1 MLDLRLVCMLKC
13 KQPLKF
19 FSKGGCDDCTQTC
32 PFRRN
37 PFRKTPH
44 FYLCSFEPQ
53 DPRSVNVDTL
63 LVGWGLVANRSQ
75 NQLGRTSESYGLGEG
90 TQKEAERR
98 ELKKGG
104 EERKFLP
111 ERKEIKS
118 RHLCRNNCGRNRMKI
133 EPESLM
139 AIGIEL

>member
-1 MLDLRLVCMLKC
+1 M
-13 KQPLKF
+13 
-19 FSKGGCDDCTQTC
+19 
-32 PFRRN
+32 
-37 PFRKTPH
+37 
-44 FYLCSFEPQ
+44 
-53 DPRSVNVDTL
+53 
-63 LVGWGLVANRSQ
+63 ANRSQ

-111 ERKEIKS
+111 ERKEIES